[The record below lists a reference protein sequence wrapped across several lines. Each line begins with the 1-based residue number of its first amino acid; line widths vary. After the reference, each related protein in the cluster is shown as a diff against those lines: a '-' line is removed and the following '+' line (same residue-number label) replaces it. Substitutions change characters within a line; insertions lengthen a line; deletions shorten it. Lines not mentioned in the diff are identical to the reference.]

1 MPFVAKIT
9 QKDSTGQVAEQ
20 LQTVIN
26 SYSSQGWDYVRMEN
40 VETYVDGT
48 NGCFGFGAK
57 PGYVIYENQKTYY
70 MTPVE
75 ENIEKLRQ

>member
-1 MPFVAKIT
+1 MEFKVVPFVAKIT

-57 PGYVIYENQKTYY
+57 PGYVTSYTVLVFK
-70 MTPVE
+70 
-75 ENIEKLRQ
+75 K